1 MTDRM
6 DAKDSRPAVGDGP
19 PGATR
24 AQRIKERAR
33 EEFRR
38 FVLLFVY
45 LWLMFGLFALNE
57 RVILQQ
63 QGINFVAQGFALI
76 NALVMAKVMLVAEDL
91 NLGRWLERR
100 PRIYRILHDALL
112 MTVLFIVFHI
122 LERMLVGTIHGEA
135 AAASIPAIGGG
146 GIGGLV
152 CVSLI
157 LFISLIPRFAF
168 WSISQALGP
177 GQMRQLL
184 FGSRNHDS
192 GGA

>member
-6 DAKDSRPAVGDGP
+6 DRRDPRPEAGDGAAT
-19 PGATR
+19 ATR
-24 AQRIKERAR
+24 AARMKELAR

-38 FVLLFVY
+38 FILLFLY

-76 NALVMAKVMLVAEDL
+76 NALVMAKVMLVAEGL

-112 MTVLFIVFHI
+112 MTLLFIAFHI
-122 LERMLVGTIHGEA
+122 VEKVVIGTMHGES
-135 AAASIPAIGGG
+135 AAASIPVIGGG
-146 GIGGLV
+146 GVGGLI

-168 WSISQALGP
+168 WSIGQALGP
-177 GQMRQLL
+177 GQLRVLL
-184 FGSRNHDS
+184 FGARGHDS
-192 GGA
+192 DGT